1 MVLITPQPEAMH
13 ASSGPGAANGAGQV
27 LELEETGTQVSKAKT
42 LAQLGKCA
50 NSEEPARN
58 S

>member
-1 MVLITPQPEAMH
+1 MH